1 MRKRFVTRF
10 NVVREIDR
18 VNDEY
23 LAHIKLN
30 LWSRDAEDALE
41 FDDEDEAYEAAI
53 MNDARVEKF
62 KCLRDYEATFSDAS
76 RTMNNERRVYSA
88 LAAE

>member
-1 MRKRFVTRF
+1 MHKRFVTRF
-10 NVVREIDR
+10 YVVREIDR
-18 VNDEY
+18 LNDEY

-41 FDDEDEAYEAAI
+41 FDDEDEAYETAM
-53 MNDARVEKF
+53 MNDARVESF
-62 KCLRDYEATFSDAS
+62 KCFRGHEATFSDAS
-76 RTMNNERRVYSA
+76 RTMNNERGVYSA